1 MSVFGV
7 FLVRI
12 FPHSDWMRTTITPN
26 TDTFHAVTVISIE
39 KLLINDHLRVSKV
52 SWKFRILTSYNFAV
66 IYLWNIFLKS
76 SPTFQQILSL
86 LFINKILQFSNL
98 NTRTGMNAKISV
110 FVICVEEIK
119 YLINLQDF
127 TFNVGNSEVC

>member
-1 MSVFGV
+1 M
-7 FLVRI
+7 
-12 FPHSDWMRTTITPN
+12 
-26 TDTFHAVTVISIE
+26 
-39 KLLINDHLRVSKV
+39 
-52 SWKFRILTSYNFAV
+52 
-66 IYLWNIFLKS
+66 
-76 SPTFQQILSL
+76 SL

-127 TFNVGNSEVC
+127 TFNVGNSEVY